1 MSEEH
6 IMKKFIN
13 TTNYTIQYFEKI
25 SRYNNIKGSNFYLMM
40 RFVTVCI
47 FLALVNFRNSDNH
60 ILGYIYMFLG
70 IAITPLFSFILPKYS
85 ARRNYKKLMEET
97 GKREL
102 IVTTEISDKITVHNS
117 AGLVK
122 AHHFDQVVTVSRFQG
137 MGIIVFK
144 DRDVIYL
151 DLNGFKSG
159 DPNKAISHVCEQANV
174 KLKDE
179 DR

>member
-1 MSEEH
+1 MSEVY
-6 IMKKFIN
+6 IMNKYIN
-13 TTNYTIQYFEKI
+13 KTNYTLSYFEKI
-25 SRYNNIKGSNFYLMM
+25 SRYNNIKGANFYLMM
-40 RFVTVCI
+40 RFVTVCVFI
-47 FLALVNFRNSDNH
+47 ALVNFRNGTSH
-60 ILGYIYMFLG
+60 TLGYIYMFLG
-70 IAITPLFSFILPKYS
+70 ISIVPLFSFILPKYS

-117 AGLVK
+117 AGIVK
-122 AHHFDQVVTVSRFQG
+122 AHHYDQVVSVSRFQG
-137 MGIIVFK
+137 MLVIAFK
-144 DRDVIYL
+144 DREIIYL

-159 DPNKAISHVCEQANV
+159 NPDKATKHICEKANV

>member
-1 MSEEH
+1 MPEVI

-13 TTNYTIQYFEKI
+13 KTNYTIRYFEKI
-25 SRYNNIKGSNFYLMM
+25 SRYNNIKGSNFYIMM
-40 RFVTVCI
+40 RFVTVCVYVAI
-47 FLALVNFRNSDNH
+47 SNFNKDTSHVLGYLYLTLALLIV
-60 ILGYIYMFLG
+60 
-70 IAITPLFSFILPKYS
+70 PLFSFILPKYS
-85 ARRNYKKLMEET
+85 AKRNYKKLMEET

-117 AGLVK
+117 AGIVK
-122 AHHFDQVVTVSRFQG
+122 AHHFDQIVSISRFQG
-137 MGIIVFK
+137 MLVITFK

-151 DLNGFKSG
+151 DLDGFKSG
-159 DPNKAISHVCEQANV
+159 DPDKAISYITEQAGV

>member
-1 MSEEH
+1 MNN
-6 IMKKFIN
+6 KYVNK
-13 TTNYTIQYFEKI
+13 TNYTIPYFEKI
-25 SRYNNIKGSNFYLMM
+25 SRYNNIKGTNFYLMM

-47 FLALVNFRNSDNH
+47 FLAMVNFRNATSH
-60 ILGYIYMFLG
+60 TLGYLYMFMG
-70 IAITPLFSFILPKYS
+70 ISIIPLFSFILPKYS

-117 AGLVK
+117 AGIVK
-122 AHHFDQVVTVSRFQG
+122 AHHFDQVVSVSRFQG
-137 MGIIVFK
+137 MLVITFK

-151 DLNGFKSG
+151 DLNGYKIGNS
-159 DPNKAISHVCEQANV
+159 DKATSYICEQANV

>member
-1 MSEEH
+1 MPEVS

-13 TTNYTIQYFEKI
+13 KTNYTLRYFEKI
-25 SRYNNIKGSNFYLMM
+25 ARYNNIKGSNFYIMM
-40 RFVTVCI
+40 RFVTFCA
-47 FLALVNFRNSDNH
+47 F
-60 ILGYIYMFLG
+60 
-70 IAITPLFSFILPKYS
+70 IAITNFNKDTSHVIGYLYLLLALAIVPLFTFIMPKYS

-102 IVTTEISDKITVHNS
+102 IVTTEISDKVTVHNS
-117 AGLVK
+117 AGIIK
-122 AHHFDQVVTVSRFQG
+122 AHHFDQIVTVSRYQG
-137 MGIIVFK
+137 MMIIAFK

-159 DPNKAISHVCEQANV
+159 DPDKAISYVTEQAGV

>member
-1 MSEEH
+1 MN
-6 IMKKFIN
+6 KYIN
-13 TTNYTIQYFEKI
+13 KTNYTLSYFEKI
-25 SRYNNIKGSNFYLMM
+25 SRYNNIKGANFYLMM
-40 RFVTVCI
+40 RFVTVCVFI
-47 FLALVNFRNSDNH
+47 ALVNFRNGTSH
-60 ILGYIYMFLG
+60 TLGYIYMFLG
-70 IAITPLFSFILPKYS
+70 ISIVPLFSFILPKYS

-117 AGLVK
+117 AGIVK
-122 AHHFDQVVTVSRFQG
+122 AHHYDQVVSVSRFQG
-137 MGIIVFK
+137 MLVIAFK
-144 DRDVIYL
+144 DREVIYL

-159 DPNKAISHVCEQANV
+159 NPDKATKHICEQANV